1 MILFNPTT
9 TNQFSIIP
17 RDYVSSAFMTIRD
30 DSTNVTV
37 DYILVPRVAGV
48 GNIEIVNDTYNVY
61 NDTYSN
67 LVEGH
72 FYDLTLYS
80 DAQKTNVIYKDRI
93 FCTAQKAE
101 IDADN
106 NYFYKVNK
114 DQYTEYDGN
123 NNDYIV
129 IWEKE
134 TKRDNL

>member
-1 MILFNPTT
+1 MILFNLTT
-9 TNQFSIIP
+9 TNQFTIIP
-17 RDYVSSAFMTIRD
+17 RDYVSSAYMTIRD

-37 DYILVPRVAGV
+37 DYTLVPRVAGV

-72 FYDLTLYS
+72 FYDLTIYS

-114 DQYTEYDGN
+114 DQYTEYDGF

-129 IWEKE
+129 I
-134 TKRDNL
+134 

>member
-1 MILFNPTT
+1 MILFYPQA
-9 TNQFSIIP
+9 TNRFMCIP
-17 RDYVSSAFMTIRD
+17 REYVTSAVMILRD
-30 DSTNVTV
+30 DSTNVKV
-37 DYILVPRVAGV
+37 KYALIPRVDGV
-48 GNIEIVNDTYNVY
+48 GNILIENDTYIIY
-61 NDTYSN
+61 GFEYEN

-80 DAQKTNVIYKDRI
+80 NYEEGIVIYKDRI

-114 DQYTEYDGN
+114 DQYTEYDGF

-129 IWEKE
+129 I
-134 TKRDNL
+134 

>member
-9 TNQFSIIP
+9 TNQFTIIP
-17 RDYVSSAFMTIRD
+17 RDYVSSAYMTIRD
-30 DSTNVTV
+30 DSTNVIV
-37 DYILVPRVAGV
+37 DYTLVPRVAGV
-48 GNIEIVNDTYNVY
+48 GNIEIDKDSYVIY

-72 FYDLTLYS
+72 FYDLTIYS

-114 DQYTEYDGN
+114 DQYTEYDGF

-129 IWEKE
+129 I
-134 TKRDNL
+134 

>member
-1 MILFNPTT
+1 MILFYPQD
-9 TNQFSIIP
+9 TNRFACIP
-17 RDYVSSAFMTIRD
+17 REYVTSAYMTIRD

-37 DYILVPRVAGV
+37 DYTLVPRVGGV
-48 GNIEIVNDTYNVY
+48 GNILIDKDAYAIY

-72 FYDLTLYS
+72 FYDLTIYS
-80 DAQKTNVIYKDRI
+80 DALKTNVIYKDRI

-114 DQYTEYDGN
+114 DQYTEYDGF

-129 IWEKE
+129 I
-134 TKRDNL
+134 

>member
-9 TNQFSIIP
+9 TNQFTIIP
-17 RDYVSSAFMTIRD
+17 RDYVSSAYMTIRD
-30 DSTNVTV
+30 DSTNVIV
-37 DYILVPRVAGV
+37 DYTLVPRVGGV

-72 FYDLTLYS
+72 FYDLTIYS

-114 DQYTEYDGN
+114 DQYTEYDGF

-129 IWEKE
+129 I
-134 TKRDNL
+134 

>member
-1 MILFNPTT
+1 MILFYPQA
-9 TNQFSIIP
+9 TNRFMCIP
-17 RDYVSSAFMTIRD
+17 REYVTSAYMTIRD

-37 DYILVPRVAGV
+37 NYTLVPRVAGV
-48 GNIEIVNDTYNVY
+48 GNIEIIKDTYNVY

-72 FYDLTLYS
+72 FYDLTIYS
-80 DAQKTNVIYKDRI
+80 DVAKTIVIYKDRI

-114 DQYTEYDGN
+114 DQYTEYDGF

-129 IWEKE
+129 I
-134 TKRDNL
+134 

>member
-9 TNQFSIIP
+9 TNQFTIIP
-17 RDYVSSAFMTIRD
+17 RDYVSSAYMTIRD
-30 DSTNVTV
+30 DSTNVIV
-37 DYILVPRVAGV
+37 DYTLVPRVAGV

-72 FYDLTLYS
+72 FYDLTIYS

-93 FCTAQKAE
+93 FCTAQKDN
-101 IDADN
+101 IQIDN
-106 NYFYKVNK
+106 NFYKVNK
-114 DQYTEYDGN
+114 DQYTEYDGF

-129 IWEKE
+129 I
-134 TKRDNL
+134 

>member
-1 MILFNPTT
+1 MILFNTT
-9 TNQFSIIP
+9 ATNQFTIIP
-17 RDYVSSAFMTIRD
+17 RDYVSSAYMTIRD

-37 DYILVPRVAGV
+37 DYTLVPRVAGV

-72 FYDLTLYS
+72 FYDLTIYS
-80 DAQKTNVIYKDRI
+80 DVLKTNVIYKDRV

-114 DQYTEYDGN
+114 DQYTEYDGF

-129 IWEKE
+129 I
-134 TKRDNL
+134 

>member
-1 MILFNPTT
+1 MILLYPQA
-9 TNQFSIIP
+9 TNRFVCIP
-17 RDYVSSAFMTIRD
+17 RDYVSSAYMTIRD

-37 DYILVPRVAGV
+37 DYILVPRVDGV

-72 FYDLTLYS
+72 FYDLTIYS
-80 DAQKTNVIYKDRI
+80 DVAKTNVIYKDRI

-114 DQYTEYDGN
+114 DQYTEYDGF

-129 IWEKE
+129 I
-134 TKRDNL
+134 

>member
-1 MILFNPTT
+1 MILLYPQA
-9 TNQFSIIP
+9 TNRFVCIP
-17 RDYVSSAFMTIRD
+17 REYVSSAYMTIRD

-37 DYILVPRVAGV
+37 DYILVPRVDGV

-72 FYDLTLYS
+72 FYDLTIYS
-80 DAQKTNVIYKDRI
+80 DVAKTNVIYKDRI

-114 DQYTEYDGN
+114 DQYTEYDGF

-129 IWEKE
+129 I
-134 TKRDNL
+134 

>member
-1 MILFNPTT
+1 MILFNTT
-9 TNQFSIIP
+9 ATNQFTIIP
-17 RDYVSSAFMTIRD
+17 RDYVSTAYMTIRD

-37 DYILVPRVAGV
+37 DYTLVPRVAGV

-80 DAQKTNVIYKDRI
+80 DVLKTNVIYKDRI

-114 DQYTEYDGN
+114 DQYTEYDGF

-129 IWEKE
+129 I
-134 TKRDNL
+134 